1 MEKQLTHVKN
11 DISII
16 KARNNS
22 SWKKTLLREI
32 KEKLLEMQ
40 NDIAPIKE
48 NKTLSESQH
57 NCTESKCYNSFFK
70 NRRYFVVF
78 L

>member
-1 MEKQLTHVKN
+1 MKKQLTHVKN

-16 KARNNS
+16 KARNNT
-22 SWKKTLLREI
+22 SWKESTETLREI

-40 NDIAPIKE
+40 NDIAAIKE

-70 NRRYFVVF
+70 NRII
-78 L
+78 